1 MYKKILIRG
10 ARALTLLFACIGFV
24 ATAVFLAMQFGW
36 LNVRG
41 SIVARNAFFENA
53 RASSTLE
60 RKQPASSTLWH
71 NTDEWH
77 TVAAGLEKDKAIIL
91 QVAEETGVSARLI
104 AAVAVPEQLRFFTAN
119 REVFKRYFE
128 PFKLLGTL
136 SQFSLGVTGIKP
148 ETAERIES
156 YANDPESPFY
166 PGEKMAALLPLSDD
180 ATRFTR
186 LTDEADHSYQYL
198 YTALFIA
205 EIQAQWKKAGHADA
219 LTPGVITT
227 LFNIGFDRSNPNA
240 KPEVGGAPIEL
251 GGETYTYGELGVY
264 FYESAELS
272 IFH

>member
-1 MYKKILIRG
+1 MYSRFIIC
-10 ARALTLLFACIGFV
+10 ARALVILFACIGIV
-24 ATAVFLAMQFGW
+24 TTTIFLAMQFGW

-41 SIVARNAFFENA
+41 GIAARNAFFENA

-60 RKQPASSTLWH
+60 RKQPAATSPWYD
-71 NTDEWH
+71 TDEWH
-77 TVAAGLEKDKAIIL
+77 TVAAGLEKDKSVIL
-91 QVAEETGVSARLI
+91 HVAEETGVSARLI

-156 YANDPESPFY
+156 YANDPESEFY
-166 PGEKMAALLPLSDD
+166 PGEKIAALMPPSDD
-180 ATRFTR
+180 EARFLR
-186 LTDEADHSYQYL
+186 LTDEDDHYYQYL

-205 EIQAQWKKAGHADA
+205 EIQAQWKKAGHADV

-251 GGETYTYGELGVY
+251 GGATYTYGELGAS
-264 FYESAELS
+264 FYESTELPV
-272 IFH
+272 FH